1 MTARKEAFEVDGA
14 AGEQIFQ
21 VAAKSDHLKRQASTT
36 PLAALAECIWNA
48 LDADAALVEVEFHQ
62 GPLALERVVIRDD
75 GSGMTRDEA
84 PNLFR
89 NLGDSWKS
97 RAAKTKRK
105 GRFLHGREGRGRFKA
120 FVLGRVA
127 DWNVTF
133 LDGDTLKQFAVSV
146 IADDMERG
154 KISEARASTARGTGT
169 ELVISEPPHDLRRL
183 RDDDARQAL
192 TEILAPYLLS
202 YADVRVSVEGVLL
215 DPPSGFADRTPH
227 PLTPVVVDGATHSV
241 TLDLIEWKRTS
252 ERLLFLCGEHGFPL
266 LTLEGRLPASERGFS
281 AYLRSP
287 LIQILHDRNELGVGG
302 LNPTLEAMIT
312 EARAAIRDH
321 LRRRAAAEAQN
332 VIQRWKDEAV
342 YPYTEAPTSPLE
354 EVQRQY
360 FDIVATTA
368 ARHIDDFDQASQRA
382 RRLQLRTLR
391 IAVEQGG
398 EDVQFAL
405 QEVLNLPKKELAD
418 FVGLLKETSLSAI
431 IGGVKVVSDRL
442 KVLTGLEALISDED
456 TSASLKE
463 RTQLHRLVAENT
475 WLFGEEFHLMA
486 DDEGLN
492 RCLVEH
498 ARMRDVEVLDMKPVA
513 HPSKKRG
520 IVDLMFGKRRQVY
533 RATDLEHLV
542 VELKAPKVSIKE
554 EQIRQVEGYARAIA
568 SDDRFDKVNTR
579 WVFWALSKEIDEEYA
594 QYRRGDLGPSG
605 PVHRRGNLSIWVKT
619 WGALFNE
626 NRARLQ
632 FYQDALA
639 LKITREGALEHLRT
653 TYGRYLEGV
662 LVSPSSDAAGGTA
675 ETANTDGTAQE
686 ESIQGATSVLH

>member
-1 MTARKEAFEVDGA
+1 VDETGS
-14 AGEQIFQ
+14 EHVFQ
-21 VAAKSDHLKRQASTT
+21 VAARSDHLRRQLANTS

-48 LDADAALVEVEFHQ
+48 LDADATLVEVEFHQ

-75 GSGMTRDEA
+75 GSGMTRDES
-84 PNLFR
+84 PDLFK
-89 NLGDSWKS
+89 NLGGSWKG
-97 RAAKTKRK
+97 RAARTKRQ
-105 GRFLHGREGRGRFKA
+105 GRFLHGSEGRGRFKA

-133 LDGDTLKQFAVSV
+133 LDGEVLKDFTISV

-154 KISEARASTARGTGT
+154 KVSAARASVARGTGT

-183 RDDDARQAL
+183 RDDDARQVL
-192 TEILAPYLLS
+192 TETLAPYLLS
-202 YADVRVSVEGVLL
+202 YPNVRVSVDGVLL
-215 DPPSGFADRTPH
+215 DPASGIADRKPY
-227 PLTPVVVDGATHSV
+227 PLTPVLLDGATHGV
-241 TLDLIEWKRTS
+241 TLDLIEWKRTTD
-252 ERLLFLCGEHGFPL
+252 RLLFLCGEHGFPL

-281 AYLRSP
+281 AYLRSS
-287 LIQILHDRNELGVGG
+287 LIQALHERNELGLGG

-332 VIQRWKDEAV
+332 VIQRWKDDAV
-342 YPYTEAPTSPLE
+342 YPYAEPPATPLE
-354 EVQRQY
+354 EVQQQI

-405 QEVLNLPKKELAD
+405 QEILNLQKKELAD
-418 FVGLLKETSLSAI
+418 FVELLKETSLSAI

-442 KVLTGLEALISDED
+442 KVLTGLEALIADED

-492 RCLVEH
+492 RCLLEH
-498 ARMRDVEVLDMKPVA
+498 SRMRDVEVLDLSPVA
-513 HPSKKRG
+513 HPTKKRG
-520 IVDLMFGKRRQVY
+520 IVDLMFGKRRQVH

-542 VELKAPKVSIKE
+542 VELKAPKVPIKE
-554 EQIRQVEGYARAIA
+554 EQVRQVEGYARAIA
-568 SDDRFDKVNTR
+568 SDDRFDKGNTR

-594 QYRRGDLGPSG
+594 QYRRGDLSPSG
-605 PVHRRGNLSIWVKT
+605 PIHRRGNVSIWVKS
-619 WGALFNE
+619 WGSLFNE

-639 LKITREGALEHLRT
+639 LKVTRDGALEHLRT

-662 LVSPSSDAAGGTA
+662 LVSPSGVTNNEGTGNVEDVPAGP
-675 ETANTDGTAQE
+675 
-686 ESIQGATSVLH
+686 

>member
-1 MTARKEAFEVDGA
+1 VDGA

-21 VAAKSDHLKRQASTT
+21 VAAKSDHLKRQASTS

-48 LDADAALVEVEFHQ
+48 LDADATLVEVEFHQ
-62 GPLALERVVIRDD
+62 GHVALERLVIRDD
-75 GSGMTRDEA
+75 GSGMTREEA

-97 RAAKTKRK
+97 RAATTKRR

-120 FVLGRVA
+120 LVLGRVA
-127 DWNVTF
+127 DWQVVF
-133 LDGDTLKQFAVSV
+133 MDGDTLKEFTVSIV
-146 IADDMERG
+146 ADDLERG
-154 KISEARASTARGTGT
+154 KVSEARASAARGTGT

-202 YADVRVSVEGVLL
+202 YPDVRVSIDGVLL
-215 DPPSGFADRTPH
+215 DPASGIAERKPY
-227 PLTPVVVDGATHSV
+227 PLTPVVVGHFTHSV
-241 TLDLIEWKRTS
+241 TLDLIEWKRTT

-281 AYLRSP
+281 AYLRSS
-287 LIQILHDRNELGVGG
+287 LIQALHDSNELGVGG
-302 LNPTLEAMIT
+302 LNPTLEAMIA
-312 EARAAIRDH
+312 EARGTIRDH

-342 YPYTEAPTSPLE
+342 YPYAEPPKSPLE

-368 ARHIDDFDQASQRA
+368 ARHIEDFDQASQRA

-398 EDVQFAL
+398 DDVQFAL

-442 KVLTGLEALISDED
+442 KVLIGLEALIADED

-486 DDEGLN
+486 DDEGLS

-498 ARMRDVEVLDMKPVA
+498 TRMRDVEVLGMDPAAQPTKKRGMRPVG
-513 HPSKKRG
+513 HPTKKRG
-520 IVDLMFGKRRQVY
+520 IVDLMFGKRRQVH

-542 VELKAPKVSIKE
+542 VELKAPTVPIKE
-554 EQIRQVEGYARAIA
+554 EQIQQVEGYARAIA
-568 SDDRFDKVNTR
+568 SDDRFDKGNTR

-605 PVHRRGNLSIWVKT
+605 PVHRRGNISIWVKS
-619 WGALFNE
+619 WGSLFNE

-639 LKITREGALEHLRT
+639 LKITREGALENLKT

-662 LVSPSSDAAGGTA
+662 LVSPSSDKV
-675 ETANTDGTAQE
+675 DGTAGTIDGNCTAHE
-686 ESIQGATSVLH
+686 

>member
-1 MTARKEAFEVDGA
+1 MDGA
-14 AGEQIFQ
+14 TGELVFQ
-21 VAAKSDHLKRQASTT
+21 VAAKSDHLKRQASTS

-48 LDADAALVEVEFHQ
+48 LDADATLVEVEFHQ
-62 GPLALERVVIRDD
+62 GALALERVVIRDD
-75 GSGMTRDEA
+75 GSGMTRVEA
-84 PNLFR
+84 PDLFR

-97 RAAKTKRK
+97 RAAKTKRR

-120 FVLGRVA
+120 FVLGRIA
-127 DWNVTF
+127 DWKVAF
-133 LDGDTLKQFAVSV
+133 MDGDTLREFTVSV
-146 IADDMERG
+146 IADDMEHG
-154 KISEARASTARGTGT
+154 KVSETRASTAGGTGT
-169 ELVISEPPHDLRRL
+169 ELVISEPPHDLLRL
-183 RDDDARQAL
+183 RDDNARQAL
-192 TEILAPYLLS
+192 TETLAPYLLS
-202 YADVRVSVEGVLL
+202 YPDVRVSVDGVLL
-215 DPPSGFADRTPH
+215 DPASGIADRKPY
-227 PLTPVVVDGATHSV
+227 PLTPVVVDGVTHSV
-241 TLDLIEWKRTS
+241 TLDLIEWKRTT

-281 AYLRSP
+281 AYLRSL
-287 LIQILHDRNELGVGG
+287 LIQALHDSNELGVGG
-302 LNPTLEAMIT
+302 LNPTLEAIIA
-312 EARAAIRDH
+312 EARATIRDH
-321 LRRRAAAEAQN
+321 LRRRAATEAQN

-342 YPYTEAPTSPLE
+342 YPYAEPPASPLE

-368 ARHIDDFDQASQRA
+368 ARHIDDFDQASQRS

-442 KVLTGLEALISDED
+442 KVLTGLEALIAEED

-492 RCLVEH
+492 RCLIEH
-498 ARMRDVEVLDMKPVA
+498 ARMRDIEVLDIRPVA
-513 HPSKKRG
+513 HPTKKRG
-520 IVDLMFGKRRQVY
+520 IVDLMFGKRRQVH

-542 VELKAPKVSIKE
+542 VELKAPKVPIKE
-554 EQIRQVEGYARAIA
+554 EQVRQVEGYARAIA
-568 SDDRFDKVNTR
+568 SDDRFDKENTR
-579 WVFWALSKEIDEEYA
+579 WVFWVLSKKIDEEYA
-594 QYRRGDLGPSG
+594 QYRRGDDHGPSG
-605 PVHRRGNLSIWVKT
+605 PVHRRGNLSIWVKS
-619 WGALFNE
+619 WGSLFNE

-639 LKITREGALEHLRT
+639 LKITREGALEHLQT
-653 TYGRYLEGV
+653 TYSRYLDGV
-662 LVSPSSDAAGGTA
+662 LVSPPSDKAGGTA
-675 ETANTDGTAQE
+675 GTTNGNGTAHE
-686 ESIQGATSVLH
+686 ELTYGSNGVMRCA